1 VIADRFNRDGSVD
14 LRVLVNPL
22 VDLIWIAGVVFLI
35 GSLVSI
41 WPDTHEQ
48 RRYARRAADHKA
60 LVSA

>member
-1 VIADRFNRDGSVD
+1 
-14 LRVLVNPL
+14 VNPL